1 MLTHGNYL
9 AQAHALG
16 GLFPMGPGDRF
27 FSILPTNH
35 AIDFMT
41 GFLMPWAFG
50 ATVVHQRALRPEFLR
65 FTMQRY
71 GITHMAAVPRILRA
85 FEERLREAMDELPPP
100 RRAIADGLIRLN
112 EVLTM
117 KAPRHAISSRLLRP
131 FHTAFGGKLRYVFA
145 GGAFVEQELADF
157 FYRLGIPVV
166 IGYGLTEAGTVLTV
180 NDLKPFRSDTVGRP
194 VEGVELEI
202 RDRGADDIGEVWV
215 RSPTL
220 MKGYYKNERL
230 SAEVLVD
237 GWLRTGDLGWI
248 DPAGHLHLVGRARN
262 MIVTEG
268 GKNIYPE
275 DVESAFVG
283 ISAVEEL
290 CVFAADFVWPRSS
303 LVGEALIAVVRTG
316 ESSTSVL
323 AEIAGRNRAMA
334 AHKRLSGVL
343 MWSEEF
349 PRTASLKVKRGQLAE
364 ILRGAA
370 KRADVLP
377 LSEEAA

>member
-1 MLTHGNYL
+1 M
-9 AQAHALG
+9 
-16 GLFPMGPGDRF
+16 
-27 FSILPTNH
+27 
-35 AIDFMT
+35 
-41 GFLMPWAFG
+41 
-50 ATVVHQRALRPEFLR
+50 
-65 FTMQRY
+65 
-71 GITHMAAVPRILRA
+71 
-85 FEERLREAMDELPPP
+85 
-100 RRAIADGLIRLN
+100 
-112 EVLTM
+112 
-117 KAPRHAISSRLLRP
+117 
-131 FHTAFGGKLRYVFA
+131 
-145 GGAFVEQELADF
+145 
-157 FYRLGIPVV
+157 
-166 IGYGLTEAGTVLTV
+166 
-180 NDLKPFRSDTVGRP
+180 
-194 VEGVELEI
+194 
-202 RDRGADDIGEVWV
+202 
-215 RSPTL
+215 
-220 MKGYYKNERL
+220 
-230 SAEVLVD
+230 
-237 GWLRTGDLGWI
+237 
-248 DPAGHLHLVGRARN
+248 VGRARN